1 MEDSASS
8 SIVIAGKPVSYF
20 LLDDLAEGL
29 DTNWTELGK
38 ILGFSKKR
46 LQKIDMKNERLRDK
60 GMAMLVWW
68 KMRRGDDATVEVL
81 QNALVEL
88 GMMDMLEL
96 DAGTNYYD
104 TELEFARIIS
114 SYYDLTSNF
123 FLDQADPKSKYCG
136 RAKTIRKRQERS
148 FFLNPQNNTD
158 KCGRLLSLL

>member
-1 MEDSASS
+1 MKDSASS
-8 SIVIAGKPVSYF
+8 AIVIAGKPVSYL

-29 DTNWTELGK
+29 DTNWRELGK

-60 GMAMLVWW
+60 GMAMLVEW
-68 KMRRGDDATVEVL
+68 KVRRGDDATVEVL

-104 TELEFARIIS
+104 TKLEFARIIT
-114 SYYDLTSNF
+114 Y
-123 FLDQADPKSKYCG
+123 
-136 RAKTIRKRQERS
+136 
-148 FFLNPQNNTD
+148 
-158 KCGRLLSLL
+158 RLSVR

>member
-1 MEDSASS
+1 MKDSASS

-29 DTNWTELGK
+29 DTNWIELGK
-38 ILGFSKKR
+38 ILGLSKKK

-60 GMAMLVWW
+60 GMAMLVGW

-114 SYYDLTSNF
+114 CYYDLTSNF
-123 FLDQADPKSKYCG
+123 FWTKLTPNLNIVEGQ
-136 RAKTIRKRQERS
+136 KR
-148 FFLNPQNNTD
+148 FVND
-158 KCGRLLSLL
+158 KRGVFS